1 MYGTDKARQKE
12 HSGTDTQAV
21 FPHNRG
27 GKGILRLY
35 EKTYYEE
42 VIKVCQRNIE
52 IIDSLHEQ
60 TIKMSEDDK
69 A

>member
-27 GKGILRLY
+27 GKGILSPLREDILRGGNQGMPTKHRDNRLPARADNQN
-35 EKTYYEE
+35 
-42 VIKVCQRNIE
+42 VRG
-52 IIDSLHEQ
+52 
-60 TIKMSEDDK
+60 
-69 A
+69 